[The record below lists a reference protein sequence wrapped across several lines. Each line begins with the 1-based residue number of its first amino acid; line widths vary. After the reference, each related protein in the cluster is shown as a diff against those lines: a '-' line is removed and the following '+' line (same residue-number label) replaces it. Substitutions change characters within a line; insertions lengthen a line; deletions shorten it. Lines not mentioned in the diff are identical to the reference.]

1 MRFVIYGRFEASG
14 IDDAFARLAAH
25 FDGLTEGI
33 RPSQD
38 DGHDGPWIMTVRPA
52 EPGATVH
59 MYEDDR

>member
-25 FDGLTEGI
+25 FDMLTEGS
-33 RPSQD
+33 PTAD
-38 DGHDGPWIMTVRPA
+38 DIPDGLWHMTVRPA